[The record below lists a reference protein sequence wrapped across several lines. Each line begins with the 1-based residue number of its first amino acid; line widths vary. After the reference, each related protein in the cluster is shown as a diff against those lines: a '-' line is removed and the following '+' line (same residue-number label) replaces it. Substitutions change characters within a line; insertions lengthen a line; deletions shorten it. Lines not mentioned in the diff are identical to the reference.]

1 MDRDRH
7 QQEPQRRHHH
17 LTQQKLSPEEKAEK
31 IIREA
36 EMSRARIH
44 ETPGKLKQLLGA
56 DVNILPHLDPNND
69 FMHLAMVDE
78 TYQQVASHV
87 DLGTQAKIIEG
98 KYVDLTKLVPKDRV
112 MTNDDTRFEMRIKDG
127 HSYWVPA
134 NNEGMAISN
143 YSRWEQA
150 FHVFSDIY
158 MRAHPTRS
166 VELVQY
172 NHIIHLAS
180 QSYTW
185 DNVYM
190 YDKDFRLH
198 LAKHPHRS

>member
-1 MDRDRH
+1 MKIPGEEILGKWIEIDINRSH
-7 QQEPQRRHHH
+7 KGGHHH
-17 LTQQKLSPEEKAEK
+17 LPQWKLSPEEKAEK

-36 EMSRARIH
+36 EMSRPRIH

-166 VELVQY
+166 VELVS
-172 NHIIHLAS
+172 I
-180 QSYTW
+180 QSHHTPC
-185 DNVYM
+185 
-190 YDKDFRLH
+190 FSELH
-198 LAKHPHRS
+198 MG